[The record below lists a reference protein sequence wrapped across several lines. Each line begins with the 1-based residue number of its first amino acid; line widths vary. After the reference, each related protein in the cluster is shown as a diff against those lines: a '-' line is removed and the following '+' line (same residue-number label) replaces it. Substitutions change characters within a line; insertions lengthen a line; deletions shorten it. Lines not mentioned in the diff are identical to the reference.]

1 MAEAQTDQP
10 LVINTQYI
18 RDLSFENPNAPEI
31 YSALTENSP
40 ELGVNIDVATA
51 QVHKRTFEVVLTMR
65 VQATVADSTA
75 FLIEL
80 DYAGLVTL
88 GESVTETEA
97 ERLLVIE
104 TPRYLF
110 PFARNVLAS
119 VTGEGGF
126 PPLVVNPIDFEQFY
140 RRHKDG
146 KASTGG
152 DKDADGDAEAPTGDD
167 KDAGGNG
174 KAMASEA

>member
-31 YSALTENSP
+31 YSALAEHSP
-40 ELGVNIDVATA
+40 ELNVNIDVATA
-51 QVHKRTFEVVLTMR
+51 QVHKRTFEVVLTIR
-65 VQATVADSTA
+65 VQATVAEKVA

-88 GESVTETEA
+88 GDSVAESEA

-110 PFARNVLAS
+110 PFARNILAS

-146 KASTGG
+146 EASTG
-152 DKDADGDAEAPTGDD
+152 AAENAGDD
-167 KDAGGNG
+167 GEA
-174 KAMASEA
+174 AVSEA